1 MMDPNVKNEVEQQTG
16 RSGGEFF
23 AHGSASELEPPETSQ
38 LSGAMSHTVFG
49 SLNGVYTL
57 ECDHVPS
64 EEEIR
69 EALGLRVI
77 RDCGRSRKRYRHPVL
92 TAWHGGWTCEG
103 IGIFSADIC
112 STSTNERTRHLGRA
126 CVNVRTPTNS
136 GSRTWNGVAC

>member
-1 MMDPNVKNEVEQQTG
+1 MMDPDVQDEVEQQPN
-16 RSGGEFF
+16 RSRANAF
-23 AHGSASELEPPETSQ
+23 ADAFTSDLDSPETPQ
-38 LSGAMSHTVFG
+38 LTGAMSHSVFG

-57 ECDHVPS
+57 ECEYLPS
-64 EEEIR
+64 EEEIL
-69 EALGLRVI
+69 EALRLRVV
-77 RDCGRSRKRYRHPVL
+77 RDCGRSRKRDCHTIL

-103 IGIFSADIC
+103 IGIFSAAIC

>member
-1 MMDPNVKNEVEQQTG
+1 MMDPDVKNEVEQQTD
-16 RSGGEFF
+16 RSRGEFI
-23 AHGSASELEPPETSQ
+23 ADASASELESPETPQ
-38 LSGAMSHTVFG
+38 LGGAMSRTVFG

-69 EALGLRVI
+69 EALRRQVI
-77 RDCGRSRKRYRHPVL
+77 RDCGRSRKRDRHAVL